1 MSVPTSRPH
10 TTKQLLAACCG
21 LMLGVTLWPGCQQ
34 PPARIPS
41 ALGPV
46 ADRLKA
52 AYPDLATGRFLTI
65 ADFEHRRHQT
75 LFRIEPPSSEPS
87 ISVRRSRLSTGAG
100 SLHFVLADR
109 HARLVCDDQQAKDW
123 ALPRDWRGHWLLLMS
138 LYAAQPVDHLTFA
151 VESGQDQPTRFELPG
166 LRLQPGWN
174 LLRVD
179 LSEAAQQI
187 DLSDVRRLHWSC
199 PQLNEPLE
207 LYLDDLVLADNQQ
220 DLLAPSDDTDDTLF
234 VRRRGR
240 SLHVGSPGRFEL
252 VFRRG
257 RLQQWYDLG
266 SDPKQS
272 RPLAADGGLGPHLLA
287 LSAQRVAGQV
297 DASDYA
303 DFSALGPV
311 VESRQRLLEL
321 HPSRVVVEGTWR
333 YSDPRRQGESRRFG
347 AKPTPPVQQR
357 HVYTITPQGRVYIDL
372 SSSLKPGAPP
382 PADVGFALCV
392 GADAG
397 FECELPHSTRP
408 DDGAAPLSFALLAR
422 RQASQ
427 ADLLVAMHRA
437 DDAPLHEILRD
448 DRDAPV
454 GVMMCG
460 GQPSADPFRWAMMLS
475 VWPGDLDN
483 LTEAALIAADYCMPA
498 QLDVESGRLVRDEPG
513 DQSNDGFCETGGYYT
528 LAMENGLTRFH
539 IDGRRQLRFY
549 PTFKLAGSVG
559 TPCWAYAD
567 GRLLRRIWRNSDDVA
582 FVQIDKI
589 VDAPMTIEVVA
600 ADQPLQTSEP

>member
-1 MSVPTSRPH
+1 MSVPASRPH
-10 TTKQLLAACCG
+10 TTRRLVAACCT
-21 LMLGVTLWPGCQQ
+21 LMLAATLWPGCQQ

-46 ADRLKA
+46 ADRLRA
-52 AYPDLATGRFLTI
+52 AYADLESGRFLTI

-75 LFRIEPPSSEPS
+75 LFRAEPPSTKPS

-100 SLHFVLADR
+100 SLHFVLPDR
-109 HARLVCDDQQAKDW
+109 HARLICDDQQATGW
-123 ALPRDWRGHWLLLMS
+123 ALPRDWQGHWLLLMS

-151 VESGQDQPTRFELPG
+151 IESGLDQPQRFELGG

-174 LLRVD
+174 LVRID
-179 LSEAAQQI
+179 LSEAAQQV
-187 DLSDVRRLHWSC
+187 DLSDVRRLYWWC

-207 LYLDDLVLADNQQ
+207 LYLDDLILADNQQ
-220 DLLAPSDDTDDTLF
+220 DLLAPSDDADDTLY

-240 SLHVGSPGRFEL
+240 SLHIGSSGRFEL
-252 VFRRG
+252 VFRQG

-266 SDPKQS
+266 SDPQRN
-272 RPLAADGGLGPHLLA
+272 RPLAAGGGLGPHLLA

-321 HPSRVVVEGTWR
+321 HRSRVVVEGNWR
-333 YSDPRRQGESRRFG
+333 YSEPRSQAESSRSG

-372 SSSLKPGAPP
+372 SSSLKPGDPP

-392 GADAG
+392 SADAG
-397 FECELPHSTRP
+397 FEPEFPRSTQP
-408 DDGAAPLSFALLAR
+408 DDAGLSFALLGR

-427 ADLLVAMHRA
+427 ADLLAVIHRA
-437 DDAPLHEILRD
+437 EDAPIHEILRD
-448 DRDAPV
+448 DRELPV

-475 VWPGDLDN
+475 FWPDDLDN
-483 LTEAALIAADYCMPA
+483 LTEAALIAADYCVPA
-498 QLDVESGRLVRDEPG
+498 QLDVEVGQLVRDEPG
-513 DQSNDGFCETGGYYT
+513 DRNNDGFCETGGYYT
-528 LAMENGLTRFH
+528 LAMENALTRFR

-549 PTFKLAGSVG
+549 PTFKLVGSAD

-567 GRLLRRIWRNSDDVA
+567 GRLLRRVWRSSEDVA
-582 FVQIDKI
+582 FMLIDKI
-589 VDAPMTIEVVA
+589 VDKPMTIEVIA
-600 ADQPLQTSEP
+600 GDQPLQTPAP